1 LYHYIRNT
9 VPLVYG
15 LIISR
20 AYLIVSGGAY
30 NDRGRLCRHS
40 AELGGADGS
49 TDSCSGYRAR
59 GKSARVISGRRR
71 IIGAGRVVILP
82 VTGRMVIIVI
92 SISFRMI
99 VIVVGGIVLAVLL
112 LLLPIV
118 LSALLLLL
126 TVVLP
131 VLLILT
137 TPALPA

>member
-71 IIGAGRVVILP
+71 IIGAGRMVILP
-82 VTGRMVIIVI
+82 IAGRMVIIVI
-92 SISFRMI
+92 SIRMI
-99 VIVVGGIVLAVLL
+99 IIVVGGIILAILL